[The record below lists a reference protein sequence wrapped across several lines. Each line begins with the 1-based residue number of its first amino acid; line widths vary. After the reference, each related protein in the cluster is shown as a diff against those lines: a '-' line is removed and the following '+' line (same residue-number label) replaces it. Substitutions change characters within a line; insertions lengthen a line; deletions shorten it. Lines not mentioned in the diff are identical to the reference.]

1 MAQAT
6 RARSVGFRIR
16 LRSGLRVSSAILF
29 TKEKRKETLKNRKN
43 FNEFSKSSTKSCMS
57 RTMNNLKESFTLSEI
72 NNNKKNNIENDD
84 SMLRYTYVRYMLFKK
99 PYKKKFY

>member
-1 MAQAT
+1 
-6 RARSVGFRIR
+6 
-16 LRSGLRVSSAILF
+16 
-29 TKEKRKETLKNRKN
+29 
-43 FNEFSKSSTKSCMS
+43 
-57 RTMNNLKESFTLSEI
+57 MNHLKESFTLSEI